1 MQAAGRD
8 RALPKVYP
16 IQRRASFH
24 EDVDQNG
31 SGQHVELAPARVNTF
46 VSVDTVL
53 SEEKDTREDLGSKRN
68 MKKSVRKN
76 EEIENR
82 KGGLQKGFTKIYQDR
97 HAQYSKQVAT

>member
-16 IQRRASFH
+16 IQRGASFH

-31 SGQHVELAPARVNTF
+31 SGQHVELAPAPARVNTF

-68 MKKSVRKN
+68 MKKSVRK
-76 EEIENR
+76 
-82 KGGLQKGFTKIYQDR
+82 K
-97 HAQYSKQVAT
+97 